1 MTDDITEAVRR
12 LRSVQMQVERLK
24 GGDKGNVRNLRAV
37 DDVLAVDDDVAVS
50 ELTTVDTIAK
60 YDTTSYDDGSQYG

>member
-37 DDVLAVDDDVAVS
+37 DDVLAADDDVAVS
-50 ELTTVDTIAK
+50 ELTTIDTIAE
-60 YDTTSYDDGSQYG
+60 YDTTNYDDGSQYG

>member
-37 DDVLAVDDDVAVS
+37 DDVVAADDDVTVS

-60 YDTTSYDDGSQYG
+60 YDATSYDDGSQYG